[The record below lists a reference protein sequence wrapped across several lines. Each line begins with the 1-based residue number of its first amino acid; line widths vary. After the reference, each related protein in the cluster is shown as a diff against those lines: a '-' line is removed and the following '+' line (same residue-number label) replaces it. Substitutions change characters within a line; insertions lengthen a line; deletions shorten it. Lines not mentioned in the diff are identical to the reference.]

1 MKILIKTV
9 FTIIITISFIACNTH
24 ADIKIATNPILFDTL
39 GVLEIN
45 TLYSELAFNENFN
58 KASIISF
65 YNIDQDSMQNSCPSV
80 YCFDDKGNELYVPFY
95 LASIPDFITH
105 YLCRD
110 SVKKQCRY
118 WIEEKNGQTLLKS
131 RTNLTD
137 FFSENE
143 IMLLN
148 NQRLNETMLPK
159 SRYYLFIEW
168 FFFSPKKTFITLS
181 EIDKMAS
188 LHKETVTVILCH
200 VCRPRSEEF
209 YENETFIEEEIE

>member
-1 MKILIKTV
+1 MKILIK
-9 FTIIITISFIACNTH
+9 IIFIFLITILFMACNTH
-24 ADIKIATNPILFDTL
+24 TDIKIGTNTIFFDT
-39 GVLEIN
+39 VRVREIN
-45 TLYSELAFNENFN
+45 SLYSELAFNENFN

-65 YNIDQDSMQNSCPSV
+65 YNINQDSMQNSCPNV
-80 YCFDDKGNELYVPFY
+80 FCFDNKGNELYVPFY
-95 LASIPDFITH
+95 LASIPDFITD
-105 YLCRD
+105 YLCHD
-110 SVKKQCRY
+110 SVRKQCRY

-131 RTNLTD
+131 RTNLTT

-143 IMLLN
+143 ILLLN
-148 NQRLNETMLPK
+148 NQRLNESMLPK

-181 EIDKMAS
+181 KIDKMAS

-209 YENETFIEEEIE
+209 YEEEIE

>member
-1 MKILIKTV
+1 MKIKIV
-9 FTIIITISFIACNTH
+9 FTIIITILFIACNTH
-24 ADIKIATNPILFDTL
+24 TDIKIGTNSILFDTV
-39 GVLEIN
+39 GVQEIN
-45 TLYSELAFNENFN
+45 SLFSELAINENFN

-65 YNIDQDSMQNSCPSV
+65 YNINQDSMQNSCPSV
-80 YCFDDKGNELYVPFY
+80 FCFDDKGNELYVPFY
-95 LASIPDFITH
+95 LATIPDFITN

-131 RTNLTD
+131 RINLTD

-143 IMLLN
+143 ILLLN
-148 NQRLNETMLPK
+148 NQRLNESMLPK

-168 FFFSPKKTFITLS
+168 FFFSPKKTFNTLS

-188 LHKETVTVILCH
+188 LHKETVTVIFCH
-200 VCRPRSEEF
+200 VCRPRNEEF
-209 YENETFIEEEIE
+209 YNEKNE

>member
-1 MKILIKTV
+1 MRILIKI
-9 FTIIITISFIACNTH
+9 FLIIFITITFIGCNTH
-24 ADIKIATNPILFDTL
+24 TDIKIGTNTILFDTV
-39 GVLEIN
+39 GVKEIN
-45 TLYSELAFNENFN
+45 SLYSELALNENFN
-58 KASIISF
+58 RASIISF

-105 YLCRD
+105 FLCRD

-118 WIEEKNGQTLLKS
+118 WIEEKNGQTILKL
-131 RTNLTD
+131 RTKLTE
-137 FFSENE
+137 FFSGNE
-143 IMLLN
+143 VMLLN
-148 NQRLNETMLPK
+148 NQRLNESMLPK

-168 FFFSPKKTFITLS
+168 FFFSPKKSFITLS
-181 EIDKMAS
+181 EIDKIAS
-188 LHKETVTVILCH
+188 LHRETVTVILCH

>member
-1 MKILIKTV
+1 
-9 FTIIITISFIACNTH
+9 
-24 ADIKIATNPILFDTL
+24 
-39 GVLEIN
+39 
-45 TLYSELAFNENFN
+45 
-58 KASIISF
+58 

-181 EIDKMAS
+181 EIDKTAS
-188 LHKETVTVILCH
+188 LHKETVTVVLCH